1 MSHWV
6 IAPILLP
13 AFAAM
18 ACVLAGGCLRI
29 QRAIGL
35 TSSAALVLISIALLA
50 QAASGS
56 YQVYQLGDW
65 PAPFGIVLVLD
76 RLSALMLLL
85 TALVVLAATAS
96 AAQGVDARGGHF
108 HALLLFQ
115 TMGVNGAFLTGD
127 LFNLFVFFE
136 VLLIASYGLLM
147 HGGGERRLRA
157 GVHYVVINLTGSA
170 LFLIAVSL
178 LYGVTGTLNLAD
190 LSARAAT
197 LPQSDAALLRAA
209 GLLLFG
215 VFAIKAAAFPLY
227 FWLPAAYS
235 AAAAPVAA
243 AFAIMTKVGVYAIV
257 RVSEIGFGDGAG
269 VAANLAD
276 GWLLPVALVTLALGA
291 TGALAA
297 QTLRGLVAYL
307 TVASVGTLLTA
318 AGLSGE
324 QALAAGLYYMAHST
338 LTIAALF
345 LVADLIARSRGDS
358 ADRLREAPAVAQP
371 ALLGTLFLVSAVAVA
386 GMPPLPGFIG
396 KALLLDAAV
405 GGGGMAWVW
414 TVVLATGLMAVIALA
429 RAGSL
434 LFWKTLKDAPAQ
446 APVPLA
452 QAAPAIALIAAVLLL
467 SVFAGPVKRYADAT
481 AAQLADA
488 AAYRSAVLGAGEGAR
503 GRAR

>member
-18 ACVLAGGCLRI
+18 ACVLTGRRLGL
-29 QRAIGL
+29 QRAVGL
-35 TSSAALVLISIALLA
+35 GSSVVLVLTSIALLF
-50 QAASGS
+50 QAAQGAT
-56 YQVYQLGDW
+56 QVYELGNW

-85 TALVVLAATAS
+85 TSLVVLAASAS
-96 AAQGVDARGGHF
+96 AIRGADAHGSHF

-115 TMGVNGAFLTGD
+115 TMGLNGAFLTGD

-136 VLLIASYGLLM
+136 VLLIASYGLLT
-147 HGGGERRLRA
+147 HGGGEQRLRA

-190 LSARAAT
+190 LSQRAAT

-227 FWLPAAYS
+227 FWLPAAYT
-235 AAAAPVAA
+235 AASAPVAA
-243 AFAIMTKVGVYAIV
+243 AFAIMTKVGVYSIM
-257 RVSEIGFGDGAG
+257 RVSGIGFGPGAG
-269 VAANLAD
+269 VAANLID
-276 GWLLPVALVTLALGA
+276 GWLLPVALLTLALG
-291 TGALAA
+291 TIGALAA
-297 QTLRGLVAYL
+297 MSLRRLVAYL

-318 AGLSGE
+318 VGLSGE
-324 QALAAGLYYMAHST
+324 PALAAGLYYMVHST

-345 LVADLIARSRGDS
+345 LVADLIAGNRGEG
-358 ADRLREAPAVAQP
+358 ADRLKSAAPQP
-371 ALLGTLFLVSAVAVA
+371 ALAGGLFLVSAVAVA
-386 GMPPLPGFIG
+386 GLPPLPGFIG

-405 GGGGMAWVW
+405 GRPEMAWVW
-414 TVVLATGLMAVIALA
+414 GVVLVAGLMSVIALA

-434 LFWKTLKDAPAQ
+434 LFWKTLKGAPA
-446 APVPLA
+446 AVALPMA
-452 QAAPAIALIAAVLLL
+452 QAAPAIALIAALLLL

-481 AAQLADA
+481 AAQLADVAGYRA
-488 AAYRSAVLGAGEGAR
+488 AVRGTGAEAEGIPR
-503 GRAR
+503 